1 VTDYDLNMF
10 VQNIRD
16 TIGRPDITILNVA
29 VILND
34 DAQSAPIEQNES
46 ASNNQQLS
54 QNTSSFRNFKIEVDL

>member
-1 VTDYDLNMF
+1 MF

>member
-1 VTDYDLNMF
+1 MF

-16 TIGRPDITILNVA
+16 TIGRPDITKLNVA

-34 DAQSAPIEQNES
+34 DTQSAPIEQSES

>member
-1 VTDYDLNMF
+1 MF

-16 TIGRPDITILNVA
+16 TIGRPDITRLNIA

-34 DAQSAPIEQNES
+34 DAESTPVEQNES
-46 ASNNQQLS
+46 ASNNNQQIS

>member
-1 VTDYDLNMF
+1 MF

-16 TIGRPDITILNVA
+16 TIGRPDITNLNVA

-34 DAQSAPIEQNES
+34 DTQSAPLEQNES

>member
-1 VTDYDLNMF
+1 MF

-16 TIGRPDITILNVA
+16 TIGRPDITKLNVA

-34 DAQSAPIEQNES
+34 DTQSAPLEQNES
-46 ASNNQQLS
+46 ASNNNQQIS